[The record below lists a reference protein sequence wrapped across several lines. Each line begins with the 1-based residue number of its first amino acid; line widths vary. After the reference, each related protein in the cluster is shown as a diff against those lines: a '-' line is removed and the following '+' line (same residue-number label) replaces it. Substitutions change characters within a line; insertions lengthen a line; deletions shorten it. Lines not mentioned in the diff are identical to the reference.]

1 MGIIIPVLK
10 ILILAGVAAGVYRT
24 FKYIA
29 GRKFIKNS
37 IATMYERINSSGKK
51 REESE
56 KAIRQMYGNYGKK
69 GLINHIDENI
79 KYSGL
84 QNKCPLLTTEL
95 FLVGEIVVLAAA
107 FLSASV
113 LSGSILK
120 GAAVTALL
128 VFGVELYFNGHRQ
141 RCYDRVEDELLPF
154 INSIDAYAAST
165 DDIISIFEKSIP
177 VLNGPLKDAVY
188 KAVEQSKRTGN
199 CSEVLR
205 NLEDSIEHPFFKKLI
220 RNLEIS
226 SRHSA
231 NYKDI
236 ITECRY
242 QLDEAAS
249 NAKKLEK
256 IYKDGRHDIILVII
270 AGTACV
276 TMALTGMLGY
286 PVGEFFSQMW
296 DSIMGRFILTGA
308 AGSVLVSLYIAF
320 IASQKRGRG

>member
-1 MGIIIPVLK
+1 MGIVIPVLK

-29 GRKFIKNS
+29 GRKLIKNS

-56 KAIRQMYGNYGKK
+56 KAIRQMYGNYAKK

-79 KYSGL
+79 RYSGL
-84 QNKCPLLTTEL
+84 QDKFPLLTTEL

-128 VFGVELYFNGHRQ
+128 VFGMELYFNGHRQ
-141 RCYDRVEDELLPF
+141 RCYNRVEDELLPF

-165 DDIISIFEKSIP
+165 DDIISIFEKSLP

-226 SRHSA
+226 SRNNA
-231 NYKDI
+231 NYRE
-236 ITECRY
+236 ITAQCRKLLSE
-242 QLDEAAS
+242 QLDNS
-249 NAKKLEK
+249 KKLAQIYREAK
-256 IYKDGRHDIILVII
+256 IRLAIIMLCALVCLWMMAQTMLGMSLIDMFSMFSESFAGCCLIAMI
-270 AGTACV
+270 AGTLMFTAYFV
-276 TMALTGMLGY
+276 FVKGISG
-286 PVGEFFSQMW
+286 
-296 DSIMGRFILTGA
+296 
-308 AGSVLVSLYIAF
+308 
-320 IASQKRGRG
+320 KN

>member
-1 MGIIIPVLK
+1 M
-10 ILILAGVAAGVYRT
+10 
-24 FKYIA
+24 
-29 GRKFIKNS
+29 
-37 IATMYERINSSGKK
+37 
-51 REESE
+51 
-56 KAIRQMYGNYGKK
+56 
-69 GLINHIDENI
+69 
-79 KYSGL
+79 
-84 QNKCPLLTTEL
+84 
-95 FLVGEIVVLAAA
+95 
-107 FLSASV
+107 
-113 LSGSILK
+113 
-120 GAAVTALL
+120 
-128 VFGVELYFNGHRQ
+128 
-141 RCYDRVEDELLPF
+141 
-154 INSIDAYAAST
+154 
-165 DDIISIFEKSIP
+165 
-177 VLNGPLKDAVY
+177 
-188 KAVEQSKRTGN
+188 
-199 CSEVLR
+199 LR

-226 SRHSA
+226 SRHNA

-276 TMALTGMLGY
+276 IMALTGMLGY